1 MDKFNFKEI
10 ENKYKN
16 SWHEQK
22 VYEAVDF
29 SEKPKKYILSEFP
42 YPSGAALHMG
52 HMMRFSSAD
61 IYSRFLRMKG
71 YNVLFPMGWDAFGL
85 PAENYA
91 VKTGIHPKVTTKK
104 SIDTMK
110 SSLIDMGFS
119 FDWDREISTI
129 DPEYYKWTQWLFL
142 KFYENNLAE
151 YKEMPIWWCDELKT
165 VLAEEEVLED
175 SNGNKI
181 SERGGHPVVRKNLKQ
196 WILKIPEYA
205 QKLINGLNETD
216 FPEAIKN
223 AQINWIGRSEGAEVL
238 FDIKNSSEKIKVFT
252 TRIDTIYGATFL
264 VVSPENPI
272 LETIVPQENKSDLE
286 KYKDSIKSKSELER
300 TELQKDK
307 TGIFSGAFGINPIS
321 KKEVPIYI
329 GDFVLMSYGTG
340 AIMGVPAHDERDF
353 EFANKFKLE
362 VIPVVKNEIETLP
375 NSEYGTLINSENYNG
390 KSSEEAREELIKF
403 VTENKIGNRK
413 VNFKLRDWVFS
424 RQRYW
429 GEPIPLIHLEDG
441 TIIEEKNLPVILPDV
456 PDYTPTSD
464 ASSPLAKNSEWV
476 NVEVDGKKGKRET
489 NTMPNWA
496 GSSWYFLR
504 YIDAKNNNEFA
515 SADKLKYWLPVDN
528 YFGGAEHTTMHLLYS
543 RFWHKF
549 FYDINLVPTSEPYQ
563 WRMNGGLV
571 LGADG
576 KKMSKSLGN
585 TVDPLPVADK
595 YGADAIRMGI
605 MFMGPIEDSFPWN
618 ENGVKAC
625 NKVLNTVWN
634 LSEKITDEKINS
646 QEIHINN
653 LIKNISGM
661 YQNLRLNTAVS
672 EVMIFVNNIKN
683 DEKISKEVFTKFLKC
698 LAPLAPYITEELYQ
712 IINKTVF
719 SKNTSI
725 HISEFPTVD
734 ESVFASQKI
743 ILPVQI
749 NGKLICTIETSKN
762 TTQEQAI
769 EIAKHNDRFNKTIEE
784 KSFAK
789 VIFVP
794 GKILSIITK

>member
-1 MDKFNFKEI
+1 MGKFEFKEL

-16 SWHEQK
+16 AWHEQK

-29 SEKPKKYILSEFP
+29 SSKPKKYILSEFP

-71 YNVLFPMGWDAFGL
+71 HNVLFPMGWDAFGL

-205 QKLINGLNETD
+205 QKLIDGLEETD

-238 FDIKNSSEKIKVFT
+238 FDVKNSNEKIKIFT
-252 TRIDTIYGATFL
+252 TRIDTIFGATFL

-272 LETIVPQENKSDLE
+272 LENIVPAESKADLE
-286 KYKDSIKSKSELER
+286 KYQDSIKSKSELER
-300 TELQKDK
+300 TELQKEK
-307 TGIFSGAFGINPIS
+307 TGIFSGAYAINPIS
-321 KKEVPIYI
+321 KKEVPIYV

-353 EFANKFKLE
+353 EFANKFNLE
-362 VIPVVKNEIETLP
+362 IIPVVKNNVDSLP
-375 NSEYGTLINSENYNG
+375 KSEYGTLINSENYNG
-390 KSSEEAREELIKF
+390 KTSEEAREELIRF
-403 VTENKIGNRK
+403 VTENKIGNKK

-441 TIIEEKNLPVILPDV
+441 TIIEEKNLPIVLPDV

-464 ASSPLAKNSEWV
+464 ASSPLAKNADWV
-476 NVEVDGKKGKRET
+476 NVEVDGHKGKRET

-504 YIDAKNNNEFA
+504 YIDAKNDKEFA
-515 SADKLKYWLPVDN
+515 SQDKLKYWLPVDN

-549 FYDINLVPTSEPYQ
+549 FHDINLVPTSEPYK
-563 WRMNGGLV
+563 WRINGGLV

-585 TVDPLPVADK
+585 TVDPLPVAEK

-625 NKVLNTVWN
+625 NKVLNTVWS

-653 LIKNISGM
+653 LIKNISNM
-661 YQNLRLNTAVS
+661 FENLRLNTAVS
-672 EVMIFVNNIKN
+672 EIMIFVNNIKN
-683 DEKISKEVFTKFLKC
+683 DEKISKDVFIKFLKC

-712 IINKTVF
+712 VINKTEF

-725 HISEFPTVD
+725 HISEFPRVD
-734 ESVFASQKI
+734 ESVFATQKI
-743 ILPVQI
+743 TMPVQV
-749 NGKLICTIETSKN
+749 NGKLICTIETSKDTN
-762 TTQEQAI
+762 QEQAL
-769 EIAKHNDRFNKTIEE
+769 EIAKQNEKFARAIQE
-784 KSFAK
+784 KSISK
-789 VIFVP
+789 IIFVP
-794 GKILSIITK
+794 NKILSIIFN

>member
-22 VYEAVDF
+22 VYEAIDF

-71 YNVLFPMGWDAFGL
+71 FNVLFPMGWDAFGL

-91 VKTGIHPKVTTKK
+91 VKTGIHPKITTKK

-205 QKLINGLNETD
+205 QKLIDGLNVTD

-238 FDIKNSSEKIKVFT
+238 FDIKNSNEKIKVFT

-272 LETIVPQENKSDLE
+272 LENIVPLGSKLDLE

-300 TELQKDK
+300 TELQKEK
-307 TGIFSGAFGINPIS
+307 TGIFSGAFAINPIS

-362 VIPVVKNEIETLP
+362 IIPVVKNEIESLP
-375 NSEYGTLINSENYNG
+375 NSEYGTLINSEKYNG

-403 VTENKIGNRK
+403 VTENKIGNK
-413 VNFKLRDWVFS
+413 KINFKLRDWVFS

-441 TIIEEKNLPVILPDV
+441 TIVEEDNLPVLLPDV

-476 NVEVDGKKGKRET
+476 NIEIDGKKGKRET

-504 YIDAKNNNEFA
+504 YIDAKNDKEFA

-618 ENGVKAC
+618 ENGVRAC
-625 NKVLNTVWN
+625 YKVLNNIWT
-634 LSEKITDEKINS
+634 LSEKIVNEKITS
-646 QEIHINN
+646 QEIHVNN

-672 EVMIFVNNIKN
+672 EIMIFVNNIKS
-683 DEKISKEVFTKFLKC
+683 DEKISKEVFVKFLKC
-698 LAPLAPYITEELYQ
+698 LAPLAPYITEELFQ
-712 IINKTVF
+712 KINKTEF

-743 ILPVQI
+743 TMPVQV
-749 NGKLICTIETSKN
+749 NGKLICTIEISKD
-762 TTQEQAI
+762 TTQDQAI
-769 EIAKHNDRFNKTIEE
+769 EIATQNERFAKTIQD
-784 KSFAK
+784 KAFVK
-789 VIFVP
+789 IIFVP
-794 GKILSIITK
+794 SKILSIILN